1 MCLIHIMK
9 ETVVKKQKKQ
19 VENKL
24 VIELRTK
31 FKTAEDN
38 DYERSPEE
46 SAGPVLTD
54 KWIANSIFVPDDPLN
69 AIGCREGGKNSVTLR
84 SFFERYKQIDDGTQG
99 DGAGRT
105 VTLTLDETTVE
116 FRLTGLP
123 PTTWDDVE
131 NFAEQVLRR
140 IENLRWELYEN
151 RYYAALRE
159 DAEHNLFAMCF
170 VNPRPLRPKQ
180 SKREWGLD

>member
-1 MCLIHIMK
+1 MK

-38 DYERSPEE
+38 DYEKSPEE

-69 AIGCREGGKNSVTLR
+69 AVGCREGGKNSVTLR
-84 SFFERYKQIDDGTQG
+84 SFFERYKQ
-99 DGAGRT
+99 
-105 VTLTLDETTVE
+105 
-116 FRLTGLP
+116 
-123 PTTWDDVE
+123 
-131 NFAEQVLRR
+131 NRR
-140 IENLRWELYEN
+140 R
-151 RYYAALRE
+151 
-159 DAEHNLFAMCF
+159 DA
-170 VNPRPLRPKQ
+170 R
-180 SKREWGLD
+180 

>member
-38 DYERSPEE
+38 DYEKSPEE

-69 AIGCREGGKNSVTLR
+69 AVGCREGGKNSVTLR

-116 FRLTGLP
+116 FRLTGCRQRHG
-123 PTTWDDVE
+123 TTLRTSL
-131 NFAEQVLRR
+131 NKYFAESR
-140 IENLRWELYEN
+140 IFGGNYTRIDITPRCEKMLNTTCSRCASLTPAR
-151 RYYAALRE
+151 
-159 DAEHNLFAMCF
+159 F
-170 VNPRPLRPKQ
+170 VQ
-180 SKREWGLD
+180 SN

>member
-38 DYERSPEE
+38 DYEKSPEE

-69 AIGCREGGKNSVTLR
+69 AVGCREAVRIALLYAASSSVT
-84 SFFERYKQIDDGTQG
+84 
-99 DGAGRT
+99 
-105 VTLTLDETTVE
+105 
-116 FRLTGLP
+116 
-123 PTTWDDVE
+123 
-131 NFAEQVLRR
+131 
-140 IENLRWELYEN
+140 
-151 RYYAALRE
+151 
-159 DAEHNLFAMCF
+159 
-170 VNPRPLRPKQ
+170 
-180 SKREWGLD
+180 SK